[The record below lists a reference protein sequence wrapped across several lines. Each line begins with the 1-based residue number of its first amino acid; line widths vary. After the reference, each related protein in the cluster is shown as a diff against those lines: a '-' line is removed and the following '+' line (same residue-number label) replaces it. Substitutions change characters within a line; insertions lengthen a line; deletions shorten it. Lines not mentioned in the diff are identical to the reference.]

1 MSRLRDRWTIAALFG
16 ALLLAAVDAQ
26 MLIPLLGRL
35 EADYGT
41 SVEGMGRLFSVYA
54 LTAGGFNLVVGPFTD
69 RWGRLPFLRAGLAVF
84 ALLALVTHFS
94 GGYLQLLWLR
104 AGTGAASGLI
114 STCTAGLVGDA
125 FPYRRR
131 GRVMGIVLS
140 AYFVALIV
148 GVPAGTWIADRWQW
162 RSVFLASC
170 LLASAVLA
178 SLWGPLADFRS
189 GGRTGTGIQF
199 AYRRFFSVRPLRSAL
214 LVSFAVAGGTMALM
228 VYLSGYLIDRFGVAP
243 IQISWLFV
251 VAGIAA
257 VTGSLIS
264 GWVVDRWTKRKVFLL
279 ANLAFVLTISG
290 LTSFPWGAGLI
301 GLFFAV
307 SLSVSFRQT
316 ALQTLQTQLVGIDE
330 RGSYLAL
337 RNCFSQLGI
346 AVVVLVSGWFY
357 SWSGYGAVVFLVA
370 LLSVAAGVLFFLS
383 VQEPRGSAE

>member
-1 MSRLRDRWTIAALFG
+1 MSRFSDRWTIAALFG

-35 EADYGT
+35 ETDFGT

-54 LTAGGFNLVVGPFTD
+54 LTAGGFNLLVGPLTD
-69 RWGRLPFLRAGLAVF
+69 RWGRLPFLRAGLVAF
-84 ALLALVTHFS
+84 GLLALATHFS
-94 GGYLQLLWLR
+94 QGYLQLLWLR
-104 AGTGAASGLI
+104 AGTGAASGLV
-114 STCTAGLVGDA
+114 STCTAGLVGDV

-148 GVPAGTWIADRWQW
+148 GVPAGTWIADQWQW

-178 SLWGPLADFRS
+178 SLWGPISDFRP
-189 GGRTGTGIQF
+189 GAPNGMGVRFG
-199 AYRRFFSVRPLRSAL
+199 YRRFFSVGPLRSAL

-228 VYLSGYLIDRFGVAP
+228 VYLSGYLIARFGVTP
-243 IQISWLFV
+243 IQISWLFMT
-251 VAGIAA
+251 AGIAA

-279 ANLAFVLTISG
+279 SNLAFILTISG
-290 LTSFPWGAGLI
+290 LMSIPWGPGLI

-307 SLSVSFRQT
+307 SLSVSFRAT

-330 RGSYLAL
+330 RGSFLAL

-346 AVVVLVSGWFY
+346 AVVVLVSGWCY
-357 SWSGYGAVVFLVA
+357 AWSGYGTVVFLVGV
-370 LLSVAAGVLFFLS
+370 LAAGAGILFFLS
-383 VQEPRGSAE
+383 VREPQGSAR

>member
-1 MSRLRDRWTIAALFG
+1 MSRFRDRWTIAALFG

-35 EADYGT
+35 EAEYGT

-54 LTAGGFNLVVGPFTD
+54 LTAGGFNLAVGPLTD
-69 RWGRLPFLRAGLAVF
+69 RWGRLPFLRTGLAVF
-84 ALLALVTHFS
+84 ALLALSTHYS
-94 GGYLQLLWLR
+94 QGYLQLFWLR

-114 STCTAGLVGDA
+114 STCTAGLVGDI
-125 FPYRRR
+125 FPYHRR

-170 LLASAVLA
+170 LLATAVLI
-178 SLWGPLADFRS
+178 SLRGPLSDFRS
-189 GGRTGTGIQF
+189 GAPAGGRIRF
-199 AYRRFFSVRPLRSAL
+199 AYWRFISVRPLRSAL

-228 VYLSGYLIDRFGVAP
+228 VYLSGYLIDRFGVTP

-251 VAGIAA
+251 VAGVAA
-257 VTGSLIS
+257 VMGSLIS
-264 GWVVDRWTKRKVFLL
+264 GWVVDRWTKRGVFLL
-279 ANLAFVLTISG
+279 ANLAFILTISG
-290 LTSFPWGAGLI
+290 LTSIPWGAGLI

-307 SLSVSFRQT
+307 SLCVSFRQT
-316 ALQTLQTQLVGIDE
+316 ALQTLQTQLVGIEE

-346 AVVVLVSGWFY
+346 AVVVLVSGWCY
-357 SWSGYGAVVFLVA
+357 TGSGYGAVVLVVA
-370 LLSVAAGVLFFLS
+370 LLSAAAGILFFRS
-383 VQEPRGSAE
+383 VQEPRGSAR

>member
-1 MSRLRDRWTIAALFG
+1 MSRLRDRWTIGALFG

-41 SVEGMGRLFSVYA
+41 TIEGLGRLFSVYA
-54 LTAGGFNLVVGPFTD
+54 LTAGGFNLLVGPLTD
-69 RWGRLPFLRAGLAVF
+69 RWGRLPFLRASLAVF
-84 ALLALVTHFS
+84 ALLALVTHVS
-94 GGYLQLLWLR
+94 QGYPQLLWLR
-104 AGTGAASGLI
+104 AGTGAASGVI
-114 STCTAGLVGDA
+114 STCTAGLVGDI
-125 FPYRRR
+125 FHYHRR

-148 GVPAGTWIADRWQW
+148 GVPAGTWIADRWHW
-162 RSVFLASC
+162 RSVFLASF
-170 LLASAVLA
+170 LLASVVLA
-178 SLWGPLADFRS
+178 ALWGPLSSYRS
-189 GGRTGTGIQF
+189 GTAQRAGIQL
-199 AYRRFFSVRPLRSAL
+199 AYRRFLAVPSLRSAL
-214 LVSFAVAGGTMALM
+214 LASFAVAGGTMALM
-228 VYLSGYLIDRFGVAP
+228 VYLSGYLTGRFGVTP

-279 ANLAFVLTISG
+279 ANLAFIFTISG
-290 LTSFPWGAGLI
+290 LTSMPWGAGLI

-307 SLSVSFRQT
+307 SLCVSFRQT

-346 AVVVLVSGWFY
+346 AGVVLAAGWCY
-357 SWSGYGAVVFLVA
+357 SWSGYGAVVVLVG
-370 LLSVAAGVLFFLS
+370 LLSMAAGVLFLVS
-383 VQEPRGSAE
+383 VQEPPGTAE

>member
-1 MSRLRDRWTIAALFG
+1 MSRFSDRWTIAALFG

-35 EADYGT
+35 ETDFGT

-54 LTAGGFNLVVGPFTD
+54 LTAGGFNLLVGPLTD
-69 RWGRLPFLRAGLAVF
+69 RWGRLPFLRAGLVAF
-84 ALLALVTHFS
+84 GLLALATHFS
-94 GGYLQLLWLR
+94 QGYLQLLWLR
-104 AGTGAASGLI
+104 AGTGAASGLV
-114 STCTAGLVGDA
+114 STCTAGLVGDI
-125 FPYRRR
+125 FPYHRR

-148 GVPAGTWIADRWQW
+148 GVPAGTWIADQWQW

-178 SLWGPLADFRS
+178 SLWGPISDFRPGS
-189 GGRTGTGIQF
+189 PNGTGVRF
-199 AYRRFFSVRPLRSAL
+199 SYRRFFSAGPLRSAL

-228 VYLSGYLIDRFGVAP
+228 VYLSGYLIARFGVTP
-243 IQISWLFV
+243 IQISWLFMT
-251 VAGIAA
+251 AGIAA

-279 ANLAFVLTISG
+279 SNLAFILTISG
-290 LTSFPWGAGLI
+290 LMSIPWGPGLI

-307 SLSVSFRQT
+307 SLSVSFRAT

-346 AVVVLVSGWFY
+346 AVVVLVSGWCY
-357 SWSGYGAVVFLVA
+357 SWSGYGTVVFLVGV
-370 LLSVAAGVLFFLS
+370 LAAGAGILFFLS
-383 VQEPRGSAE
+383 VREPQGSAR

>member
-1 MSRLRDRWTIAALFG
+1 MSRFRDRWTIAALFG
-16 ALLLAAVDAQ
+16 GLLLAAVDAQ

-54 LTAGGFNLVVGPFTD
+54 LTAGGFNLLVGPFTD
-69 RWGRLPFLRAGLAVF
+69 RCGRLPFLRAGLAIF
-84 ALLALVTHFS
+84 ALLSLATHFS
-94 GGYLQLLWLR
+94 QGYLQLLWLR

-114 STCTAGLVGDA
+114 STCTAGLVGDI

-162 RSVFLASC
+162 RAVFLASC

-178 SLWGPLADFRS
+178 SLWGPLSGFRS
-189 GGRTGTGIQF
+189 GAPAGGRIRF
-199 AYRRFFSVRPLRSAL
+199 AYRRFFSARPLRNAL

-228 VYLSGYLIDRFGVAP
+228 VYLSGYLIGRFGVTP

-279 ANLAFVLTISG
+279 ANLAFILTISG
-290 LTSFPWGAGLI
+290 LMSMPWGAGLI

-307 SLSVSFRQT
+307 SLCVSFRQT

-346 AVVVLVSGWFY
+346 AVVVLVSGWCY
-357 SWSGYGAVVFLVA
+357 SWSGYGAVVLLVG
-370 LLSVAAGVLFFLS
+370 LLSAAAGILFFLS
-383 VQEPRGSAE
+383 VQEPRGSAR